1 MQKQKTV
8 TSIFMVPTLQIGR
21 DRLLGNNFLNA
32 FSKDVESDIQYENC
46 VYLLFHLKHLDK
58 FKEFL
63 DEEYERTKSLITDY
77 NYKDD
82 YVVLVY
88 QLNDKF
94 KKDFAK
100 IKIGAYSKTSKEFQ
114 ALFPEKIIVN
124 GSSSY
129 STQYKVFNQTEDL
142 IKFWEEKL
150 DVVLEP
156 GQELWEMYD
165 ESKEILS
172 PENFKKYV

>member
-32 FSKDVESDIQYENC
+32 FCKDEDGEIEYENC
-46 VYLLFHLKHLDK
+46 VFLVFHLKHLDK

-88 QLNDKF
+88 KLDDSF

-114 ALFPEKIIVN
+114 ALFPEKISIN

-129 STQYKVFNQTEDL
+129 STQYRVFNQTEDL

-150 DVVLEP
+150 DVKLEP
-156 GQELWEMYD
+156 GQELWEMYN
-165 ESKEILS
+165 EKEEILNKN
-172 PENFKKYV
+172 NFKKYV

>member
-1 MQKQKTV
+1 
-8 TSIFMVPTLQIGR
+8 MVPTLKIGR
-21 DRLLGNNFLNA
+21 DKLLGNNFLNA
-32 FSKDVESDIQYENC
+32 FSNDVDSEIQYENC
-46 VYLLFHLKHLDK
+46 IFLVFHLKHLEK

-63 DEEYERTKSLITDY
+63 DGEYERTKSLITDY
-77 NYKDD
+77 NYNDD
-82 YVVLVY
+82 YIVLVY
-88 QLNDKF
+88 QLDDAF

-114 ALFPEKIIVN
+114 AMFPEKIAVN
-124 GSSSY
+124 GSQSY

-150 DVVLEP
+150 DVVMEP

-172 PENFKKYV
+172 QENFKKYV